1 MTRFRLAL
9 ATIAVLF
16 FGTAQAVAG
25 SASLVVDA
33 RTGRVLSAEN
43 PDTLNH
49 PASLTKMMTLYMT
62 FEALHRGQLAWKT
75 PVPMSATAARKP
87 PTKLGVRPGET
98 ITVQE
103 AVYGMIVRSAND
115 AAAAMAERLGGTEEG
130 FARMMNAKARQL
142 GMNRTF
148 FVNASGLPASEQVT
162 TARDMA
168 RLAVALMRH
177 YPREYRL
184 FSVQSF
190 AFRGRVIRGHNNLM
204 YRYQGMDGIK
214 TGYTRASG
222 YNLVSAV
229 AEGNRRLI
237 GVVLGGRSARS
248 RDEKMAALLDQHLG
262 RVSSPGRPMIESA
275 NAPRLADVASLPG
288 VSLSYAGTKPAV
300 EALAAPAAAAPTT
313 VPAAVAAASAPSFS
327 NGWRIQLSTAP
338 TAEGARKML
347 VEAQSAGGA
356 ALLGGTPHSEAAG
369 KAYRVGFVGFV
380 SREAAAIACD
390 VLKKRSYDCVL
401 LPEEG

>member
-401 LPEEG
+401 LPDEG

>member
-313 VPAAVAAASAPSFS
+313 APAAVAAASAPSFS

-401 LPEEG
+401 LPDEG

>member
-16 FGTAQAVAG
+16 FGTAQAIAG

-401 LPEEG
+401 LPDEG

>member
-75 PVPMSATAARKP
+75 PAPMSATAARKP

-401 LPEEG
+401 LPDEG

>member
-390 VLKKRSYDCVL
+390 VLKKRFYDCVL
-401 LPEEG
+401 LPDEG

>member
-369 KAYRVGFVGFV
+369 KAYGVGFVGFV

-401 LPEEG
+401 LPDEG

>member
-177 YPREYRL
+177 HPREYRL

-401 LPEEG
+401 LPDEG

>member
-262 RVSSPGRPMIESA
+262 RVSSPGRPMIASA

-401 LPEEG
+401 LPDEG

>member
-87 PTKLGVRPGET
+87 PTKLGVRRGET

-401 LPEEG
+401 LPDEG

>member
-1 MTRFRLAL
+1 MTSFRLAM

-16 FGTAQAVAG
+16 FGAVQAMAG
-25 SASLVVDA
+25 NASLVVDA

-43 PDTLNH
+43 PDTLHH

-62 FEALHRGQLAWKT
+62 FEALHRGQIAWKT
-75 PVPMSATAARKP
+75 PVPVSATAARKP
-87 PTKLGVRPGET
+87 PTKLGVKAGGT
-98 ITVQE
+98 ITVEE

-115 AAAAMAERLGGTEEG
+115 AAAAMAERLGGSEEG

-229 AEGNRRLI
+229 NDRNRRLI

-262 RVSSPGRPMIESA
+262 RVSSPGRPMIAAAS
-275 NAPRLADVASLPG
+275 APRLADVASLPG
-288 VSLSYAGTKPAV
+288 VSLSYVGTQPAV
-300 EALAAPAAAAPTT
+300 ELSPQRRWPVSSRRIGQPRWRPRVRHHRPAVGAFRFPPHRRRKVRARCSSKRNRPAAQPF
-313 VPAAVAAASAPSFS
+313 SAPP
-327 NGWRIQLSTAP
+327 P
-338 TAEGARKML
+338 TPRPQARAE
-347 VEAQSAGGA
+347 
-356 ALLGGTPHSEAAG
+356 P
-369 KAYRVGFVGFV
+369 
-380 SREAAAIACD
+380 IA
-390 VLKKRSYDCVL
+390 
-401 LPEEG
+401 